1 MFNSLY
7 FLCKRHDLILKRP
20 AGTSRGV
27 LTSKPTW
34 FLELKLGEVR
44 GRGEVSLIPGLS
56 IDPENEVESE
66 LARIDTLIKE
76 VSVKNQILGFVDHAK
91 KCIGL
96 ADYKERLADIAFL
109 LDSMAISTDG
119 KFPAIRFA
127 MEMVFLEILSAKDG
141 VWFDSDFIAGRQQIP
156 INGLIWM
163 GDEAYMQEQIETKL
177 ADGYGCLKMKI
188 GAIDFVT
195 ECKLLEGIRKN
206 FDRKN
211 LELRVDAN
219 GAFSLE
225 DAQEKLK
232 ILSQFD
238 LHSIEQPIKQGQWQ
252 EMAKLCADTPLPVA
266 LDEELI
272 AVGETDQQPL
282 LEVINPQYIILK
294 PSLVGG
300 FHFAGKWLENAERMG
315 ILGWV
320 TSALE
325 SNLGLNAI
333 AQWTALYDF
342 SMPQGLG
349 TGALFT
355 NNLPSDLYIEKGY
368 LKLTV

>member
-1 MFNSLY
+1 MLN
-7 FLCKRHDLILKRP
+7 FLFKRHDLIFKRP

-34 FLELKLGEVR
+34 FLELNLGERR

-56 IDPENEVESE
+56 LDPESQVETE
-66 LARIDTLIKE
+66 LARIDALFKE
-76 VSVKNQILGFVDHAK
+76 DSVKNQVLGFVDQAK
-91 KCIGL
+91 NCVGL
-96 ADYKERLADIAFL
+96 NSYKECLADIAFL
-109 LDSMAISTDG
+109 LDSLEISVDG

-127 MEMVFLEILSAKDG
+127 MEMVFLEILSAREG
-141 VWFDSDFIAGRQQIP
+141 IWFDSDFLTGKQQIP

-163 GDEAYMQEQIETKL
+163 GDTTYMQEQIETKL
-177 ADGYGCLKMKI
+177 AEGYGCLKMKI
-188 GAIDFVT
+188 GAIDFAA
-195 ECKLLEGIRKN
+195 ECKILGSIREK
-206 FDRKN
+206 FDRNK

-219 GAFSLE
+219 GAFNPN
-225 DAQEKLK
+225 DAPEKLK

-238 LHSIEQPIKQGQWQ
+238 LHSIEQPIKQGQWTA
-252 EMAKLCADTPLPVA
+252 MAELCADTPLPIA

-272 AVGETDQQPL
+272 GVAELDQKPL
-282 LEVINPQYIILK
+282 LKAINPQYIILK

-300 FHFAGKWLENAERMG
+300 FHFAGKWLENAELNA
-315 ILGWV
+315 IPGWV

-333 AQWTALYDF
+333 AQWTALYDS

-368 LKLTV
+368 LRISE